1 MWRVRHLW
9 SIQDCRRASKGASYR
24 GRASGCSGVLQ
35 EFIISDIDE
44 AADLLYMRKD
54 QRRCVRED
62 PLGVD
67 QRDVCYEKFVCVW
80 GSRSFVLL
88 DGFIIELEL

>member
-1 MWRVRHLW
+1 ME
-9 SIQDCRRASKGASYR
+9 IQRRYW
-24 GRASGCSGVLQ
+24 
-35 EFIISDIDE
+35 IDE

-67 QRDVCYEKFVCVW
+67 QRDVCYEKSVVW
-80 GSRSFVLL
+80 G
-88 DGFIIELEL
+88 IK

>member
-1 MWRVRHLW
+1 MV
-9 SIQDCRRASKGASYR
+9 
-24 GRASGCSGVLQ
+24 
-35 EFIISDIDE
+35 ISREIMRYGIYE
-44 AADLLYMRKD
+44 AADLFYMRKD

-67 QRDVCYEKFVCVW
+67 QRDVCYEKVVCVW

>member
-1 MWRVRHLW
+1 
-9 SIQDCRRASKGASYR
+9 
-24 GRASGCSGVLQ
+24 
-35 EFIISDIDE
+35 
-44 AADLLYMRKD
+44 MRKD

-67 QRDVCYEKFVCVW
+67 QRDVCYEKVVCVW